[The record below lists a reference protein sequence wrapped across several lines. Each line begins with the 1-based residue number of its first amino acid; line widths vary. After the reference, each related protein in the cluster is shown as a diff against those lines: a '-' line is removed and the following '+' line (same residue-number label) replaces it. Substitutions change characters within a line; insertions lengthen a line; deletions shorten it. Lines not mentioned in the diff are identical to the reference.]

1 LVFSKKAWT
10 RDARIAVAKGKRRG
24 RRRKKKKKKR
34 VSSLWSASGS
44 FVVTRASAWLW
55 ERGVIWDVEMWRG
68 EGMCAWIRVGMG
80 GREHEGGR
88 AARDGY
94 R

>member
-10 RDARIAVAKGKRRG
+10 RDARIAVAKG
-24 RRRKKKKKKR
+24 RRRRKKKKR

-44 FVVTRASAWLW
+44 SVRTRASAWLW
-55 ERGVIWDVEMWRG
+55 ERGVIWVVEVSRG

-88 AARDGY
+88 SARDGY